1 VSDSIIDKVIDDRRP
16 IIVSDALADR
26 KFGRARSVVD
36 LKLSSV
42 LCIPLLYR
50 NDLLG
55 VLYLGND
62 SITGLFTETDLSL
75 AQIWATQASLIVHTA
90 LMLNELK
97 VSNRNLREQLR
108 ASAQGEMIGSS
119 AEMKATFKLIRKV
132 APSDL
137 SVLVLGETGTGK
149 ELVAKE
155 LHRLSDRADKPFVSI
170 NCGAIP
176 EHLLESELFGH
187 KKGSFTGAVSDRK
200 GHFEVAHTGTIFL
213 DEIGDMSPAMQ
224 TKLLRVLQ
232 DGEVRAVGGDKVA
245 HVDVRVIAAS
255 NKDLRELVAK
265 RLFREDLYFRLNVIT
280 LYLPPLRDRKED
292 IPVLARHFLK
302 KALTETKREVVL
314 TPAAVKALQKHRW
327 PGNVREL
334 ENEVRRGVA
343 LCDEVIDAADL
354 SNEVRGA

>member
-1 VSDSIIDKVIDDRRP
+1 MTDDSR
-16 IIVSDALADR
+16 DALDSFLGAAAGGGRDELAKLARRIREAYEKNEALDVLLTEIR
-26 KFGRARSVVD
+26 KGLTKPSDDKEAGRYDIVGASPPMRKVYD
-36 LKLSSV
+36 LIEKV
-42 LCIPLLYR
+42 LPSNYP
-50 NDLLG
+50 
-55 VLYLGND
+55 VL
-62 SITGLFTETDLSL
+62 I
-75 AQIWATQASLIVHTA
+75 
-90 LMLNELK
+90 
-97 VSNRNLREQLR
+97 
-108 ASAQGEMIGSS
+108 QGES
-119 AEMKATFKLIRKV
+119 
-132 APSDL
+132 
-137 SVLVLGETGTGK
+137 GTGK
-149 ELVAKE
+149 ELVAKA
-155 LHRLSDRADKPFVSI
+155 LHKYGPRKDKPFVSE
-170 NCGAIP
+170 NCAAIP
-176 EHLLESELFGH
+176 ESLLESELFGH

-255 NKDLRELVAK
+255 NKDLRDLVAK
-265 RLFREDLYFRLNVIT
+265 RAFREDLYFRLNVIT
-280 LYLPPLRDRKED
+280 LYLPPLRERKDD